1 MSTLVRKIGRIR
13 GRRSARHAGPT
24 VREVCLLGPARPALP
39 WAPGAEVEVGGRFYR
54 VAAAGPAAAGDDG
67 SPRYVH
73 LAPRAADG
81 G

>member
-13 GRRSARHAGPT
+13 GRRSARRAGPS

-39 WAPGAEVEVGGRFYR
+39 WAPGAEVEVSGRLYR
-54 VAAAGPAAAGDDG
+54 VEAAGPAAADGG